1 MSGHRPFSGLKKNW
15 SQKRLAA
22 VAAERRALEQEAATL
37 EEPRIALGI
46 SQEAPLSLEVIAHN
60 PDGRS

>member
-1 MSGHRPFSGLKKNW
+1 MSSHHPFSDLKKNW
-15 SQKRLAA
+15 SQERLAA
-22 VAAERRALEQEAATL
+22 VAAERRVLEQEATTL

-46 SQEAPLSLEVIAHN
+46 SQEAPLSLKVIAHN